1 MSELEHWMTVTAQP
15 RPANLHAHYDLGLC
29 YLAAGNLPEALTHL
43 IVAQRQD
50 SDNVALCFLLGK
62 VNERLGRRLDA
73 VRFYKEALRVRPD
86 CAGFSRARSRWA
98 RES

>member
-1 MSELEHWMTVTAQP
+1 MTVTALP
-15 RPANLHAHYDLGLC
+15 RPANLYARYNLGLC
-29 YLAAGNLPEALTHL
+29 YLAARNLPEALTHL
-43 IVAQRQD
+43 IAAQRQD